1 MAPPKMTK
9 EQKQWRAQDDA
20 HTLAAAQQI
29 AEDPARLKLAKTEA
43 ARMASDAA
51 KRAQQLVTVAK
62 TPAAKAA
69 KKAAKKMVA
78 KKAAPKRKATPRAR
92 RK

>member
-1 MAPPKMTK
+1 MAPNKMTK

-29 AEDPARLKLAKTEA
+29 AEDPARLKLAKNEA

-51 KRAQQLVTVAK
+51 KRAQQLVTVAQ
-62 TPAAKAA
+62 TPTAKKAAKLVAA
-69 KKAAKKMVA
+69 KKAAAPKKKITRRAA
-78 KKAAPKRKATPRAR
+78 KKK
-92 RK
+92 